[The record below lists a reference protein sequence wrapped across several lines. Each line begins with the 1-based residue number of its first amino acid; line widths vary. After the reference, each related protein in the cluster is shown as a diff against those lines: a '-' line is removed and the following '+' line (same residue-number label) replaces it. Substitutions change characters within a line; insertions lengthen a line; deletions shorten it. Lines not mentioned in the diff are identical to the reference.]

1 MTETIRKNSNR
12 LQGYDYSQPGA
23 YFATICACN
32 RQNLFGEVVNDRME
46 LNAAGIFA
54 RQCWQEIPQH
64 FPGVVLDEFVIMPNH
79 VHGIIIINNDKNG
92 SVGVQHV
99 EPLHESP
106 HETLRLNGFQS
117 IVCGSLGSIIRGFK
131 SAVTR
136 WFHAN
141 TQIKTVWQRNFYD
154 HVVRDES
161 EMNRIRM
168 YIRQNLINWEHDR
181 QNQQFIGRVTEP
193 VAFYSFETWMI

>member
-1 MTETIRKNSNR
+1 MTKMIRKNSNR
-12 LQGYDYSQPGA
+12 LQGYNYSQPGA
-23 YFATICACN
+23 YFATVCACN

-46 LNAAGIFA
+46 LSAAGIFA

-64 FPGVVLDEFVIMPNH
+64 FPGVALDEFVIMPNH
-79 VHGIIIINNDKNG
+79 VQGIIIINNDKNG

-99 EPLHESP
+99 EPG
-106 HETLRLNGFQS
+106 RLSNFQH
-117 IVCGSLGSIIRGFK
+117 VAPGSLGAIVRGFK

-168 YIRQNLINWEHDR
+168 YIRQNPINWEHDR
-181 QNQQFIGRVTEP
+181 QNQQFIGRVTEL
-193 VAFYSFETWMI
+193 VALYSFETWMI

>member
-1 MTETIRKNSNR
+1 VGEVMTKMIRKNSNR
-12 LQGYDYSQPGA
+12 LQGYNYSQPGA
-23 YFATICACN
+23 YFATVCACN

-46 LNAAGIFA
+46 LSAAGIFA

-64 FPGVVLDEFVIMPNH
+64 FPGVALDEFVIMPNH
-79 VHGIIIINNDKNG
+79 VQGIIIINNDKNG

-99 EPLHESP
+99 EPG
-106 HETLRLNGFQS
+106 RLSNFQH
-117 IVCGSLGSIIRGFK
+117 VAPGSLGAIVRGFK

-168 YIRQNLINWEHDR
+168 YIRQNPINWEHDR
-181 QNQQFIGRVTEP
+181 QNQQFIGRVTEL
-193 VAFYSFETWMI
+193 VALYSFETWMI